1 MSHNATRYAR
11 THFTKNVGFHS
22 AASLG
27 LSPADL
33 APVPVPVPER
43 LPAESLARPDLAGR
57 MPIAY
62 AGGRYIYDEVNVV
75 CAVPAGRG
83 RVRYERWIVA

>member
-22 AASLG
+22 TASLG
-27 LSPADL
+27 LRPADL
-33 APVPVPVPER
+33 APVPVPER
-43 LPAESLARPDLAGR
+43 LPAESLARPDLRGR

-62 AGGRYIYDEVNVV
+62 VGGRYIYDEVNVV
-75 CAVPAGRG
+75 CSMPAGRG
-83 RVRYERWIVA
+83 RVRYERWIVS